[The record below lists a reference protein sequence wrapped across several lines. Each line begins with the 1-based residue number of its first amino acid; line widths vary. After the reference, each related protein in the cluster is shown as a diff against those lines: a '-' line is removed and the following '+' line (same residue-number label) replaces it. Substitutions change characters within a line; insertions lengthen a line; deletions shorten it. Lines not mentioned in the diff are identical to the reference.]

1 MNAGRRWMRAGGAEI
16 MVLLGAGVLLAACLQ
31 VAWWTSL
38 SLRGHRGAGG
48 PWATAFNTLALLAL
62 DGAVIAAMWRRPA
75 TARVGATALLATLPC
90 LPFLM
95 PAHLAW
101 LSEVRVGA
109 FGDFS
114 WGFLPSDA
122 YPFLAGG
129 RGDRTDPREVLGV
142 LAALLVARLGA
153 AALAR
158 PRVGTVPV
166 GVALVGVSL
175 LLVEALHASA
185 TRPPISRWLELYP
198 VMASVRVRD
207 VPRAP
212 EQTGPWFSPFVR
224 LARSAASPGDG
235 TEIIWPSAPP
245 LPDGVGGTL
254 PEQPLALTCPR
265 DETLVLRRGPFDG
278 MMLLACG
285 ASPPLQPTRWLSSGG
300 PISVIEVHYWEIKVF
315 NSQLVGRLA
324 PPGAWWGLGALAL
337 AASGVLLR
345 GRRRTL
351 LRAAENPY
359 RSPLARAG
367 GHVVVEASMAL
378 AMRVG
383 AVVIAVHGAAPL
395 VMLAWIRLLQAR
407 SG

>member
-1 MNAGRRWMRAGGAEI
+1 MDAGRRWVRACSAEI
-16 MVLLGAGVLLAACLQ
+16 LVLLGAGALLAACLQ
-31 VAWWTSL
+31 VARWTSL
-38 SLRGHRGAGG
+38 GLQGHLGAGG

-75 TARVGATALLATLPC
+75 MARVGATALLATLPC

-101 LSEVRVGA
+101 LSEVRTGA

-114 WGFLPSDA
+114 WGFSPTDA

-129 RGDRTDPREVLGV
+129 RGDRTEPREVLGV
-142 LAALLVARLGA
+142 FAALLVARLGA

-158 PRVGTVPV
+158 SRVGTVSV

-175 LLVEALHASA
+175 LLAEALHASA

-198 VMASVRVRD
+198 VMARVRVRD

-212 EQTGPWFSPFVR
+212 EQTGRWFSPFVR
-224 LARSAASPGDG
+224 LARSAASPDDG

-285 ASPPLQPTRWLSSGG
+285 ASPPLQQTRWLSSGG

-315 NSQLVGRLA
+315 NFQIVGRLA
-324 PPGAWWGLGALAL
+324 PSPAWWGLGVLAL
-337 AASGVLLR
+337 AASGALLR

-351 LRAAENPY
+351 LRAAEHPY

-367 GHVVVEASMAL
+367 GHASDEAARAL

-383 AVVIAVHGAAPL
+383 ALVIAVHGAAPL
-395 VMLAWIRLLQAR
+395 VIHLWIRLLQAR

>member
-1 MNAGRRWMRAGGAEI
+1 MNEGRRWVRAGSAEI
-16 MVLLGAGVLLAACLQ
+16 LVLLGAGALLAACLQ
-31 VAWWTSL
+31 VARWISL
-38 SLRGHRGAGG
+38 GLQGHLGEEG

-75 TARVGATALLATLPC
+75 MARVGATALLATLPC

-114 WGFLPSDA
+114 WGFSPTDA

-158 PRVGTVPV
+158 SRLGAACVG
-166 GVALVGVSL
+166 GALVGVSL
-175 LLVEALHASA
+175 VLVEALYASA
-185 TRPPISRWLELYP
+185 TRPPVSRWTELYP
-198 VMASVRVRD
+198 VLASVRVRD

-212 EQTGPWFSPFVR
+212 EQTGAWFSPFVR
-224 LARSAASPGDG
+224 LARSAASPDDG

-278 MMLLACG
+278 TMLLACG
-285 ASPPLQPTRWLSSGG
+285 ASPPLQRTRWLSSGG
-300 PISVIEVHYWEIKVF
+300 PISLIEVHYWEIKVF
-315 NSQLVGRLA
+315 NFQLVGRLA
-324 PPGAWWGLGALAL
+324 PPRAWWGLGVLAL

-345 GRRRTL
+345 GRRRTR
-351 LRAAENPY
+351 LRAVENPY
-359 RSPLARAG
+359 RSPLARG
-367 GHVVVEASMAL
+367 GAHASDEASSAL

-395 VMLAWIRLLQAR
+395 VMHLWIRLLQAR